1 MTAASSIRWRRG
13 ESAGRSIC
21 KNLHVNFDMSNAT
34 YTPGMSLKHA
44 VLGLLAV
51 EPATGYEL
59 TQRFDR
65 SLAHSWHASH
75 SQVYPQ
81 LARLE
86 EAGLVEVVGEG
97 PRRSRTWGIT
107 EDGREELRRW
117 LVESEVDRGQR
128 NESGVRWFF
137 FRLLDPA
144 DRRAVIER
152 ELEYLRGNAAMLDA
166 LAEKA
171 SVDGGTPSPLSPTID
186 LGQRIN
192 GVMVD
197 WLHDQ
202 LAALPPQG
210 EAGGAGA

>member
-1 MTAASSIRWRRG
+1 MSNPAYTAA
-13 ESAGRSIC
+13 
-21 KNLHVNFDMSNAT
+21 
-34 YTPGMSLKHA
+34 MSLRHA

-51 EPATGYEL
+51 QPATGYEL

-81 LARLE
+81 LAQLE
-86 EAGLVEVVGEG
+86 RAGLVEVLSEG

-107 EDGREELRRW
+107 GAGREELRHW

-137 FRLLDPA
+137 FQLLDPA

-152 ELEYLRGNAAMLDA
+152 ELDYVERNGAMLDE
-166 LAEKA
+166 LAEKSA
-171 SVDGGTPSPLSPTID
+171 THAGPPSPLTPTID

-192 GVMVD
+192 AVMVD
-197 WLHDQ
+197 WLRDQ
-202 LAALPPQG
+202 LAALPDDG
-210 EAGGAGA
+210 